1 MDFDTKA
8 IEIKMA
14 GKAFAN
20 DAIHQSAFS
29 RRFFPRLPAIV
40 RNDVRRK
47 VEARTQRQNATRENV
62 IKTAKDAVKFGL
74 KCAHH
79 IENRYS
85 LLVCRQSQGRA

>member
-14 GKAFAN
+14 GKTFAN

-47 VEARTQRQNATRENV
+47 VEAR
-62 IKTAKDAVKFGL
+62 
-74 KCAHH
+74 
-79 IENRYS
+79 
-85 LLVCRQSQGRA
+85 

>member
-14 GKAFAN
+14 GKTFAN

-40 RNDVRRK
+40 R
-47 VEARTQRQNATRENV
+47 
-62 IKTAKDAVKFGL
+62 
-74 KCAHH
+74 
-79 IENRYS
+79 
-85 LLVCRQSQGRA
+85 